1 MDGRLRNGL
10 WNAVTGDLLQEIA
23 MGPGALLHL
32 NGYGPPALVVF
43 FERIWVEF
51 RGGARDMF
59 PHVEPVTDLRQ
70 WFYAASWNEAYDL
83 LEFIAA
89 DVQSSEFQ
97 DACNA
102 ALEREHAV
110 YRMVDSRIIELTDE
124 RQLAT
129 IDEAIAGTEST
140 PNVREQLRTALDRL
154 ADRPEADYR
163 NAMKE
168 AISAVETLVGTI
180 SGSPKATLDAGLKL
194 IGSRKLLPIH
204 PSLLASWGALYG
216 YTSDAGVRHG
226 LRDGKPAVTL
236 EDALYLVVSCSAIVS
251 YLLAHARKAGL
262 ELT

>member
-1 MDGRLRNGL
+1 
-10 WNAVTGDLLQEIA
+10 